1 VKAAVRTWHITKTGH
16 DVKLADPFEKG
27 KATEKTVEPT
37 AVVLGAVIPGDTVYA
52 VSQSL
57 SWLAK
62 ERRDVQEQLEW
73 KQQIPELLGPLMG
86 KKIAA

>member
-1 VKAAVRTWHITKTGH
+1 MTGH

-27 KATEKTVEPT
+27 KPTEKTVEQT
-37 AVVLGAVIPGDTVYA
+37 AEVPGAVLPGDSVYA

-62 ERRDVQEQLEW
+62 
-73 KQQIPELLGPLMG
+73 
-86 KKIAA
+86 